1 MSKLIRAA
9 ERRISE
15 HEITYLLLWTGNR
28 ANLSMGRKCK
38 EPQGEK
44 MSSISD
50 QHALQRKIKLVSA
63 HIHRLRRHC
72 VQLQVKNGLV
82 RMMLKGGKNLRT
94 NFILMNKL
102 SSLYDIFLFIHPLTL
117 LVIND

>member
-15 HEITYLLLWTGNR
+15 HKITYLLLWTGNR
-28 ANLSMGRKCK
+28 ANLSMRRKCK

-63 HIHRLRRHC
+63 RIHRLRRHC
-72 VQLQVKNGLV
+72 VQVKNGLV
-82 RMMLKGGKNLRT
+82 RIMKGGKNLRT

-102 SSLYDIFLFIHPLTL
+102 SSLYDIFVFIHPLTM

>member
-15 HEITYLLLWTGNR
+15 HKITYLLLWTGNR
-28 ANLSMGRKCK
+28 ANLSMRRKCK

-63 HIHRLRRHC
+63 RIHRLRRHC
-72 VQLQVKNGLV
+72 VQVKNGLV
-82 RMMLKGGKNLRT
+82 RMMKGGKNLRT

-102 SSLYDIFLFIHPLTL
+102 SSLYDIFVFIHPLTM

>member
-9 ERRISE
+9 EPRISE
-15 HEITYLLLWTGNR
+15 HKITYLLLWTGNR
-28 ANLSMGRKCK
+28 ANLSMRRKCK

-63 HIHRLRRHC
+63 RIHRLRRHC
-72 VQLQVKNGLV
+72 VQVKNGLV
-82 RMMLKGGKNLRT
+82 RMMKGGKNLRT

-102 SSLYDIFLFIHPLTL
+102 SSFYDIFLFIHPLTL

>member
-1 MSKLIRAA
+1 
-9 ERRISE
+9 
-15 HEITYLLLWTGNR
+15 
-28 ANLSMGRKCK
+28 
-38 EPQGEK
+38 

-63 HIHRLRRHC
+63 RIHRLRRHC
-72 VQLQVKNGLV
+72 VQVKNGLV
-82 RMMLKGGKNLRT
+82 RMMKGGKNLRT

-102 SSLYDIFLFIHPLTL
+102 SSLYDIFLSIHPLTL

>member
-9 ERRISE
+9 EPRISE
-15 HEITYLLLWTGNR
+15 HKITYLLLWTGNR
-28 ANLSMGRKCK
+28 ANLSMRRKCK

-63 HIHRLRRHC
+63 RIHRLRRHC
-72 VQLQVKNGLV
+72 VQVKNGLV
-82 RMMLKGGKNLRT
+82 RMMKGGKNLRT

-102 SSLYDIFLFIHPLTL
+102 SSLYDIFVFIHPLTM

>member
-28 ANLSMGRKCK
+28 ANLSMRRKCK

-63 HIHRLRRHC
+63 RIHRLRRHC
-72 VQLQVKNGLV
+72 VQVKNGLV
-82 RMMLKGGKNLRT
+82 RMMKDGKNLRT

-102 SSLYDIFLFIHPLTL
+102 SSLYDIFVFIHPLTM

>member
-9 ERRISE
+9 EPRISE
-15 HEITYLLLWTGNR
+15 HKITYLLSWTGNR
-28 ANLSMGRKCK
+28 ANLSMRRKCK

-63 HIHRLRRHC
+63 RIHRLRRHC
-72 VQLQVKNGLV
+72 VQVKNGLV
-82 RMMLKGGKNLRT
+82 RMMKGGKNLRT

-102 SSLYDIFLFIHPLTL
+102 SSLYDIFVFIHPLTM

>member
-15 HEITYLLLWTGNR
+15 HKITYFLLWTGNR

-63 HIHRLRRHC
+63 RIHHLRRHC
-72 VQLQVKNGLV
+72 VQVKNGLV
-82 RMMLKGGKNLRT
+82 RMMKGGKNLRT

-102 SSLYDIFLFIHPLTL
+102 SSLYDIFVFIHPLTV

>member
-1 MSKLIRAA
+1 
-9 ERRISE
+9 
-15 HEITYLLLWTGNR
+15 
-28 ANLSMGRKCK
+28 
-38 EPQGEK
+38 

-63 HIHRLRRHC
+63 RIHRLRRHC
-72 VQLQVKNGLV
+72 VQVKNGLV
-82 RMMLKGGKNLRT
+82 RMMKDGKNLRT

-102 SSLYDIFLFIHPLTL
+102 SSLYDIFVFIHPLTM

>member
-9 ERRISE
+9 EPRISE
-15 HEITYLLLWTGNR
+15 HKITYLLLSTGNR
-28 ANLSMGRKCK
+28 ANLSMRRKCK

-63 HIHRLRRHC
+63 RIHRLRRHC
-72 VQLQVKNGLV
+72 VQVKNGLV
-82 RMMLKGGKNLRT
+82 RMMKGGKNLRT

-102 SSLYDIFLFIHPLTL
+102 SSLYDIFVFIHPLTM

>member
-28 ANLSMGRKCK
+28 ANLSMRRKCK

-63 HIHRLRRHC
+63 RIHRLRRHC
-72 VQLQVKNGLV
+72 VQVKNGLV
-82 RMMLKGGKNLRT
+82 RMMKGGKNLRT

-102 SSLYDIFLFIHPLTL
+102 SSLYDIFVFIHPLTM

>member
-28 ANLSMGRKCK
+28 ANLSMSRKCK

-63 HIHRLRRHC
+63 RIHRLRRHC
-72 VQLQVKNGLV
+72 VQVKNGLV
-82 RMMLKGGKNLRT
+82 RMMKDGKNLRT

-102 SSLYDIFLFIHPLTL
+102 SSLYDIFVFIHPLTM

>member
-1 MSKLIRAA
+1 
-9 ERRISE
+9 
-15 HEITYLLLWTGNR
+15 
-28 ANLSMGRKCK
+28 
-38 EPQGEK
+38 

-63 HIHRLRRHC
+63 RIHRLRRHC
-72 VQLQVKNGLV
+72 VQVKNGLV
-82 RMMLKGGKNLRT
+82 RIMKGGKNLRT

-102 SSLYDIFLFIHPLTL
+102 SSLYDIFVFIHPLTM

>member
-1 MSKLIRAA
+1 MSKLNRAA

-15 HEITYLLLWTGNR
+15 HKITYLLLWTGNR
-28 ANLSMGRKCK
+28 ANLSMRRKCK
-38 EPQGEK
+38 EPQEEK
-44 MSSISD
+44 MNSVSD
-50 QHALQRKIKLVSA
+50 QHALHRKIKLVST

-72 VQLQVKNGLV
+72 VQVKNGLV